1 MQAID
6 ADKSS
11 VVVYSIRSGNEKQ
24 LFNIDKSSGEI
35 LISSP
40 NGLQKSKDVNITL
53 VVVVRISIFI
63 CSLDHCFK
71 FRFFFLGK

>member
-1 MQAID
+1 MQAVD

-24 LFNIDKSSGEI
+24 LFNIDESSGEI

-40 NGLQKSKDVNITL
+40 NGLQKSKDFNITL
-53 VVVVRISIFI
+53 VVVVRISIFNLF
-63 CSLDHCFK
+63 SEL
-71 FRFFFLGK
+71 FF